1 MLFCTFGSGVLHV
14 WRDLWQC
21 CTFYFF
27 GAFKYLLVLV
37 LRPGLHHPHYQ
48 PKPRLRAH
56 GMSLYIA
63 EAVISSDA
71 NSFEESNV
79 FESFANADFLIA
91 GKCSWETEKSAVPSR
106 VTLKKRSACGTS

>member
-1 MLFCTFGSGVLHV
+1 MLCCTFGSGVLHV
-14 WRDLWQC
+14 WRDFWQS

-27 GAFKYLLVLV
+27 GAFKYLLILV
-37 LRPGLHHPHYQ
+37 LRPGLHHPYYQ

-79 FESFANADFLIA
+79 FESFTNADFLIG

>member
-1 MLFCTFGSGVLHV
+1 MLGCTFGSGVLHV

-27 GAFKYLLVLV
+27 GAFKYLLTLL

-79 FESFANADFLIA
+79 FESSANADFLIA
-91 GKCSWETEKSAVPSR
+91 DKCSWETEKSAVPPR